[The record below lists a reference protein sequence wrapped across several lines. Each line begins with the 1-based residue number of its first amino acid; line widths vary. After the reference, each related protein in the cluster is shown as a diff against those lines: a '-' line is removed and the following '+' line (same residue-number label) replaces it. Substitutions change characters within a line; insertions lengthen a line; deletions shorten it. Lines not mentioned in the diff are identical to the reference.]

1 MAPVVYELERQADR
15 FKSLVCVTGQHRQM
29 LDQVLDLFKIRPDFD
44 LSLMEPNQSLSSLT
58 ARLFT
63 GLDDVVEKVRPDW
76 VLSQGDTTTAM
87 VASMVAFYRGVKFGH
102 VEAGLR
108 TGDKHRPFPEEINR
122 RIADL
127 VADQYFAPTE
137 RSRKALIEEDVDD
150 TVIHV
155 VGNTVIDALLEIAS
169 RSYDFSQE
177 PLDQLPR
184 DKELV
189 LITTHR
195 RESFGEDLRQCCL
208 AIRDL
213 VTAFQ
218 NDGIHFVYLVHLNPN
233 VKEPVHEILSG
244 YDNISL
250 LPPVE
255 YAAMVH
261 LMKRSSL
268 ILTDSGGIQEEAPSL
283 KVPVLVMREKTE
295 RPEGVEAGVTRL
307 VGTDRKRIVTNAEK
321 LLRDPAAKAE
331 MSGENPYGDGKSAQ
345 RIVNILYHHGQ
356 SVHKDASDR
365 RLCQEKEDRAKS

>member
-1 MAPVVYELERQADR
+1 MAPVVYELERQAER
-15 FKSLVCVTGQHRQM
+15 FKSVVCVTGQHRQM
-29 LDQVLDLFKIRPDFD
+29 LDQVLKLFKIRPDFD
-44 LSLMEPNQSLSSLT
+44 LNLMEPNQSLSSLT

-63 GLDDVVEKVRPDW
+63 ALDDVVEKIRPDW
-76 VLSQGDTTTAM
+76 VLAQGDTTTTM
-87 VASMVAFYRGVKFGH
+87 VASLVAFYREVKFGH

-108 TGDKHRPFPEEINR
+108 TGDRHSPFPEEINR

-127 VADQYFAPTE
+127 VADLYFAPTE
-137 RSRKALIEEDVDD
+137 RSRKALIEEGVDD
-150 TVIHV
+150 SVIHV

-169 RSYDFSQE
+169 RSYDFSRE
-177 PLDQLPR
+177 PLDKLPR
-184 DKELV
+184 DRELV

-218 NDGIHFVYLVHLNPN
+218 KDGIHFVYLVHLNPN
-233 VKEPVHEILSG
+233 VSEPVHEILSG
-244 YDNISL
+244 YDNITL

-283 KVPVLVMREKTE
+283 KVPVLVMRDKTE
-295 RPEGVEAGVTRL
+295 RPEGLEAGVTRL
-307 VGTDRKRIVTNAEK
+307 VGTERKRIVTNAEK
-321 LLRDPAAKAE
+321 LLRDPTAKAE
-331 MSGENPYGDGKSAQ
+331 MSGENPYGDGRSAQ
-345 RIVNILYHHGQ
+345 RIVNILYNYGQ
-356 SVHKDASDR
+356 SVDKVASDR
-365 RLCQEKEDRAKS
+365 RPYGEKQDREKP